1 MDKPQLQKI
10 IEVAYEQMCYF
21 FKIIP
26 VKKIIY
32 KGIWNQEN
40 CQEVFSKQEILTNL
54 QITDEQ
60 KKHFLQELQKLE
72 FTKSGITFPAG
83 QETWILLNPIYEKP
97 EFTEKLVFDCVE
109 TIARQVAHAV
119 IFNLDIWR
127 GYYYPYEEINKSL
140 KDFLWR
146 NYDWKKIIV
155 GGENQANK
163 K

>member
-1 MDKPQLQKI
+1 
-10 IEVAYEQMCYF
+10 MCYY

-26 VKKIIY
+26 VKKVIY

-40 CQEVFSKQEILTNL
+40 CQEVFGNQGILTDL
-54 QITDEQ
+54 QITGEQ
-60 KKHFLQELQKLE
+60 KKYFLEELKRLE

-83 QETWILLNPIYEKP
+83 QETWILLNPIYERS
-97 EFTEKLVFDCVE
+97 EMAEKLVFDCVE
-109 TIARQVAHAV
+109 TIAKQVTHAV

-127 GYYYPYEEINKSL
+127 GYDRPFGEINKSL

-155 GGENQANK
+155 GGERK
-163 K
+163 E

>member
-10 IEVAYEQMCYF
+10 IEAAHEQMCYY

-26 VKKIIY
+26 VKKAVY

-40 CQEVFSKQEILTNL
+40 CQEVFSNQEILAEL
-54 QITDEQ
+54 QIADEQ
-60 KKHFLQELQKLE
+60 QKYFLEELKKLE

-97 EFTEKLVFDCVE
+97 EMAEKLIFDCVE
-109 TIARQVAHAV
+109 TIAKQVTHAV

-127 GYYYPYEEINKSL
+127 GYDHPYGEINKGL

-146 NYDWKKIIV
+146 NYDWKKVIV
-155 GGENQANK
+155 GGESK
-163 K
+163 E